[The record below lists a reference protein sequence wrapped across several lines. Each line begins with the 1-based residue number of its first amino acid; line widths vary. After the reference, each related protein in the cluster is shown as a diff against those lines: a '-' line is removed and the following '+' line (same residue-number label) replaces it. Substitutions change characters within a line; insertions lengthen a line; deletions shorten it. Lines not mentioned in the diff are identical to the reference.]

1 MAELNNSTNSP
12 DAGAPA
18 DSGPQDG
25 ARTLHEREL
34 PVSAIDADHSHRPS
48 AALPHGTDSRE
59 ASNRGAEESPN
70 GDADG
75 AEPLTEDQVK
85 LALRRVKDPEL
96 NLNILDLGLV
106 YAIRVEGN
114 AVSVDMTLTSPGCP
128 SGPEIMTDAE
138 RHLKAIPGVGD
149 VAVNLVW
156 SPFWSPERI
165 EPRVRAYLGF

>member
-1 MAELNNSTNSP
+1 MSTNSP
-12 DAGAPA
+12 DAGASPPSA
-18 DSGPQDG
+18 PEDG
-25 ARTLHEREL
+25 ARAAHDREL
-34 PVSAIDADHSHRPS
+34 PVTSSEADRPAHRTSAPASESEPQSAGAANDGVSTAAGDDAAGSS
-48 AALPHGTDSRE
+48 
-59 ASNRGAEESPN
+59 
-70 GDADG
+70 
-75 AEPLTEDQVK
+75 EPLTEDQVK

-106 YAIRVEGN
+106 YAIRVDGN

-138 RHLKAIPGVGD
+138 QHLKAIPGVGD

>member
-1 MAELNNSTNSP
+1 MAEPSNSTNSVDRP
-12 DAGAPA
+12 THGASDSEIGSEGRESSTGDVGESASA
-18 DSGPQDG
+18 DVGG
-25 ARTLHEREL
+25 
-34 PVSAIDADHSHRPS
+34 V
-48 AALPHGTDSRE
+48 E
-59 ASNRGAEESPN
+59 A
-70 GDADG
+70 
-75 AEPLTEDQVK
+75 LTEDQVK

-138 RHLKAIPGVGD
+138 RHLKALPGVGD